1 MNTKELITAEID
13 NLSEEELDEIYNLIK
28 LLRAFTER
36 NSAGS
41 RQSALSKLREIKIH
55 GPHDFATNLDLYLN
69 GEKHEEPNP
78 S

>member
-28 LLRAFTER
+28 LFRAFTETK
-36 NSAGS
+36 STSS
-41 RQSALSKLREIKIH
+41 RQSAMSRLREIKIH
-55 GPHDFATNLDLYLN
+55 GPRDFATNLDLYLN